1 MIQAIKIKTLKIHKS
16 GNVSITYGEEYHT
29 AYNNTEVFFFKAKM
43 GNKKSIKLRCSG
55 KWKSPV
61 FGIIKDTIT

>member
-16 GNVSITYGEEYHT
+16 GNVSTTYGEEYHT
-29 AYNNTEVFFFKAKM
+29 AYNNTVFLKAKM
-43 GNKKSIKLRCSG
+43 GKINKKSIKLRCSG

-61 FGIIKDTIT
+61 FGIVKDTIT

>member
-29 AYNNTEVFFFKAKM
+29 AYNTELFFLKAKM
-43 GNKKSIKLRCSG
+43 GK
-55 KWKSPV
+55 
-61 FGIIKDTIT
+61 

>member
-16 GNVSITYGEEYHT
+16 GNVSTTNGEEYHT

-43 GNKKSIKLRCSG
+43 GK
-55 KWKSPV
+55 
-61 FGIIKDTIT
+61 